1 MVTSV
6 QRIFSVF
13 AGLLM
18 LAIALGST
26 ALADTKCEAAGFVK
40 SAGQAYDRAAS
51 AGSAAAFANAAA
63 RFSENNP
70 FSCTGKF
77 KLAASSLSV
86 FTVSAITVAV
96 AVL

>member
-63 RFSENNP
+63 RFSD
-70 FSCTGKF
+70 
-77 KLAASSLSV
+77 LRSLSFFARLTLSDRYV
-86 FTVSAITVAV
+86 
-96 AVL
+96 